1 MYYFIVNPSAN
12 QGHGGKVWKR
22 LEHRLQHSGVEYEV
36 MMTQAPGDAMMY
48 AGRLAEG
55 DTGPCTIVAVGG
67 DGTVNEILNGLSF
80 KEQITFGHVPTGVG
94 NDFAKSLKLPR
105 SPERCLKRIL
115 NSCRQIGLDYG
126 VLSYENG
133 SPAHRRFAVSSSA
146 YASRPCA

>member
-12 QGHGGKVWKR
+12 RGHGEKVWKR

-67 DGTVNEILNGLSF
+67 DGTVNEILNGLHSGMF
-80 KEQITFGHVPTGVG
+80 LLV
-94 NDFAKSLKLPR
+94 
-105 SPERCLKRIL
+105 
-115 NSCRQIGLDYG
+115 
-126 VLSYENG
+126 
-133 SPAHRRFAVSSSA
+133 
-146 YASRPCA
+146 